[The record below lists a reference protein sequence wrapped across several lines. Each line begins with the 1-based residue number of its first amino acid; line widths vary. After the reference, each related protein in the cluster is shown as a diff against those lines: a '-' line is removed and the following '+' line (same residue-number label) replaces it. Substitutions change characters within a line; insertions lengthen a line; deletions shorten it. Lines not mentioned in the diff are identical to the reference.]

1 MRRQT
6 KLWMSVGLVLVVG
19 LVVILAWPAPNPLAD
34 AQTVAIRSS
43 SSASASSI
51 NLREELQLVLSGRNL
66 RIISDESAAD
76 LVVTLDEV
84 RVNLG
89 DVEVS
94 LSDGDLRGRASAVCI
109 VTDVRSGRT
118 YTMDLLVRF
127 DTKGVHASLSGRR
140 FWQFWK

>member
-6 KLWMSVGLVLVVG
+6 KLWMGVSLMLAVG
-19 LVVILAWPAPNPLAD
+19 LVVALVWPAPNPFTD

-43 SSASASSI
+43 SSSSASSI
-51 NLREELQLVLSGRNL
+51 NFREELQLVLSGRDL
-66 RIISDESAAD
+66 RIVSDESAAD

-84 RVNLG
+84 RVSLG
-89 DVEVS
+89 SVEVT

-118 YTMDLLVRF
+118 YTMDFLVRF
-127 DTKGVHASLSGRR
+127 DTKGVHASLRGRR